1 MQIYYKN
8 GKLLIEIDK
17 DIGNIEDIIE
27 YLRIK
32 EIFYKSNKLDEQ
44 EINKFSNE
52 INENYY
58 RNFLKDLL
66 EKRNIY
72 ENNN

>member
-32 EIFYKSNKLDEQ
+32 EIFYKSNKLDS
-44 EINKFSNE
+44 NKL
-52 INENYY
+52 
-58 RNFLKDLL
+58 RNFLMK
-66 EKRNIY
+66 
-72 ENNN
+72 